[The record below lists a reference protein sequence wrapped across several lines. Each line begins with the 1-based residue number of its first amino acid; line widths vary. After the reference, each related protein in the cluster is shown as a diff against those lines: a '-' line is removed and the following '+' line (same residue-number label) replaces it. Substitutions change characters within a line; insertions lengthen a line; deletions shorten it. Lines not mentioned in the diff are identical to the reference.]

1 MFGAIMYFCL
11 WAPLWVFRRLWWR
24 WSIEGLEN
32 LPPRGQGMVVVVN
45 HINWTDILI
54 LGGSLPLSHRL
65 SWVGKVEIF
74 INPLVAWFFRQM
86 KVIPIKRG
94 KRDLTAL
101 AAAEEAL
108 KQGEVLAIFPEG
120 HRSRTGG
127 LQEGR
132 SGALRLA
139 VRSGC
144 PIVPVAVWG
153 TEVGWNGAWLRK
165 PLHLRIGEPYHP
177 HVTGDTIPWN
187 RMNELTDEM
196 MLRIAA
202 LLPEQYWGVY
212 RERMLEESTPLK
224 RGV

>member
-1 MFGAIMYFCL
+1 
-11 WAPLWVFRRLWWR
+11 
-24 WSIEGLEN
+24 
-32 LPPRGQGMVVVVN
+32 
-45 HINWTDILI
+45 
-54 LGGSLPLSHRL
+54 
-65 SWVGKVEIF
+65 
-74 INPLVAWFFRQM
+74 M

-94 KRDLTAL
+94 KRDLSAL

-132 SGALRLA
+132 SGAVRLA

-144 PIVPVAVWG
+144 PIVPVAIWG
-153 TEVGWNGAWLRK
+153 TEAGWTGAWLRK
-165 PLHLRIGEPYHP
+165 PLHLRIGKPYHP
-177 HVTGDTIPWN
+177 GVTGDTIPWN

-212 RERMLEESTPLK
+212 RERMLEESQI
-224 RGV
+224 